1 MLARF
6 KRHSSTRALNFTSPI
21 FSINWAITKLAVLL
35 LTDVVISAYFETIA
49 IQHLT
54 RLMFDYLK
62 SLSRD
67 FIKIITA
74 SVFYWATYVF

>member
-1 MLARF
+1 MLARL
-6 KRHSSTRALNFTSPI
+6 KRHSSARTLNLTSPI
-21 FSINWAITKLAVLL
+21 FSINWAITILAVLL

-54 RLMFDYLK
+54 RLIFDSLK

-67 FIKIITA
+67 LIKIITA
-74 SVFYWATYVF
+74 SVFY